1 MISVGATVL
10 GALFGRKLA
19 STGNV
24 GKATTAVRGFGRA
37 SREKGDIARA
47 RADLEAQRI
56 KLEEL
61 ERKFEDD
68 VDRLDEDLDPSHL
81 ALEEILIR
89 PRKADINVEQ
99 FALLWV
105 PVSVEGVIG

>member
-1 MISVGATVL
+1 M
-10 GALFGRKLA
+10 
-19 STGNV
+19 
-24 GKATTAVRGFGRA
+24 
-37 SREKGDIARA
+37 
-47 RADLEAQRI
+47 ADLEAQRV

-68 VDRLDEDLDPSHL
+68 IDKLEEDLDPSHL
-81 ALEEILIR
+81 TLEEIPIR

-105 PVSVEGVIG
+105 PASVEGVIG